1 MKLNLFWHMHQPD
14 YRDASGVMQM
24 PWVFLHAIKDYYEMP
39 WHVTR
44 HPGVQV
50 TFNVTPPLIE
60 QLRLYEKEGIAAD
73 RFLTLAAE
81 EPSALSRLQ
90 REYLEKIC
98 RSAPFDTMVKPLPR
112 MAELYGKSRLDD
124 GELTELIVLFLLAW
138 CGRYLRRRESVAAL
152 LAKGRGYDEADK
164 KELLDLL
171 IAFIPEVIA
180 IYRDLHEK
188 RTISLATTPYNH
200 PILPLLLDMQN
211 AKIAN
216 PETKLPPNHFPMPED
231 AEAQIRK
238 AIELFRE
245 VFGCDPTGF
254 WPAEGAVDEKSVALY
269 KAARLRWIATDE
281 AILFKS
287 LEHEG
292 RENLYRPHGFNDLFI
307 AFRDHTLSDLIGF
320 TYRYRKAEDAA
331 ADFMGRLRKIADENP
346 DALVSVILDGEN
358 AWEYYENNGYDFFE
372 AFYGALADSKW
383 CETVRMDEIAESDC
397 TTLSKLAPG
406 SWINGNFDTWVGHPE
421 KNAAWELIF
430 QTKEDYRHHEATLD
444 QKIKTSIQD
453 HFLAAECSD
462 WFWWYGVDH
471 HTDFSKEFDTL
482 FRNHLITIYRLMRLD
497 PPTALFKPIAGDAK
511 DLHALINPPKFPVT
525 AKIDGRVS
533 SFFEWIG
540 AGRVDETRSFSTMD
554 RVRGPVKTL
563 LWGQD
568 DRAIYL
574 RLDGDVDRLKEAKV
588 RLYLDGAQEEK
599 SITIDPK
606 KPLPKGVKE
615 ALGSTL
621 EIALDKGMIGF
632 KKPFRLRIEVESDEG
647 EVQVLPGAAELTIDP
662 DDDYAADW
670 FV

>member
-1 MKLNLFWHMHQPD
+1 MHQPD

-44 HPGVQV
+44 HRGVKV

-81 EPSALSRLQ
+81 EPSALSRSE

-98 RSAPFDTMVKPLPR
+98 RSAPFDTMVKPLPGLV
-112 MAELYGKSRLDD
+112 ELYQKPHLDD
-124 GELTELIVLFLLAW
+124 RELTELIVLFLLAW
-138 CGRYLRRRESVAAL
+138 CGNYVRRRDEVARL

-164 KELLDLL
+164 KRLLAHLSD
-171 IAFIPEVIA
+171 FIPEVIA

-188 RTISLATTPYNH
+188 GAISLATTPYNH

-211 AKIAN
+211 AKRAN
-216 PETKLPPNHFPMPED
+216 PATKLPPNHFPMPED
-231 AEAQIRK
+231 AKAQVEK
-238 AIELFRE
+238 AIALYRE

-269 KAARLRWIATDE
+269 KAAGLRWIATDE

-287 LEHEG
+287 LGEED
-292 RENLYRPHGFNDLFI
+292 RADLYKPYGFDDLFI
-307 AFRDHTLSDLIGF
+307 AFRDHGLSDLIGF
-320 TYRYRKAEDAA
+320 TYRYRKATDAA

-372 AFYGALADSKW
+372 ALYSALADSKW
-383 CETVRMDEIAESDC
+383 CETVRMDEIAENDFSP
-397 TTLSKLAPG
+397 LPQLAPG

-430 QTKEDYRHHEATLD
+430 QAKEDYRHHEAKLD
-444 QKIKTSIQD
+444 AKKREAIEAQ
-453 HFLAAECSD
+453 FLVAECSD

-482 FRNHLITIYRLMRLD
+482 FRNHLITIYRMMNID
-497 PPTALFKPIAGDAK
+497 PPAALFKPIAGDIK
-511 DLHALINPPKFPVT
+511 DLHALIIPPKFPIT
-525 AKIDGRVS
+525 PIIDGKVS

-540 AGRVDETRSFSTMD
+540 AGRIDETRSFSTMD

-574 RLDGDVDRLKEAKV
+574 RLEGDTARLKKATI
-588 RLYLDGAQEEK
+588 RLFMTSQESEK
-599 SITIDPK
+599 EIVL
-606 KPLPKGVKE
+606 KPGDRRSRGVKS
-615 ALGSTL
+615 AIKDGM
-621 EIALDKGMIGF
+621 EIALKKSVIGYQS
-632 KKPFRLRIEVESDEG
+632 PFRLRIEVETSDG
-647 EVQVLPGAAELTIDP
+647 EVQVLPGMAELVIDP
-662 DDDYAADW
+662 KEDYAADW